1 MSFINP
7 SEAERAM
14 MERINQVEQKLD
26 AAVSGE
32 PVRVAA
38 VALSLLL
45 EHNAEL
51 SAAFEELCQN
61 WMLPLTLRNVR
72 SIHEGDR
79 ALKEALRRVR

>member
-14 MERINQVEQKLD
+14 MERVNNTAAKLD
-26 AAVSGE
+26 AAISGE
-32 PVRVAA
+32 EVKVAA

-45 EHNAEL
+45 EQRAEL
-51 SAAFEELCQN
+51 STAFEELCQD

-79 ALKEALRRVR
+79 ALKQALRRVR